1 MQHRSAGAV
10 RRIVALLACL
20 LAVAGCAGP
29 AQPGV
34 PDQSAAADPGA
45 PAEPS
50 APETDAGAGEDG
62 TQAAEQASASAP
74 VPPPDA
80 ETQQAP
86 ADVPPQDPAELYV
99 PSIDVRTP
107 LIRLGL
113 NPDRTLEVPKNFSLA
128 GWYTKAPRPGEV
140 GPAVI
145 AGHVDSVRGPAVFA
159 RLHEMQQGDPIHVRR
174 GDGKVVTF
182 VVDRVERHPKDDFPT
197 EKVYSDTD
205 GPEVRLITCGGDF
218 DRSRR
223 SYRDNIIVYAKIA
236 QA

>member
-50 APETDAGAGEDG
+50 AAEVDSGEDEA
-62 TQAAEQASASAP
+62 QAAE
-74 VPPPDA
+74 
-80 ETQQAP
+80 QAP